1 MVNPVERRKEKRKE
15 LSNKSYTRQSI
26 PKVHCKQAKGVSV
39 QKKGVK
45 WSAMKT
51 KEKKASRGYKGQKK
65 VYKSLEPY
73 PQTSLIKTKGRVV
86 RKKEKG
92 HKGHENV
99 FQQRNCVIRA
109 LVPSRENLQ

>member
-1 MVNPVERRKEKRKE
+1 
-15 LSNKSYTRQSI
+15 
-26 PKVHCKQAKGVSV
+26 V
-39 QKKGVK
+39 QEKGVK
-45 WSAMKT
+45 WSAMKR
-51 KEKKASRGYKGQKK
+51 KEKNASRGYKGQKK

-86 RKKEKG
+86 RKKEKR